1 MFNKVLRTALVATL
15 GLVPVAASAQT
26 TGVFVVH
33 GIPGEDGFPVDI
45 SVNGACAIEDFTF
58 GNIAGPVPLVGTFD
72 IAIYAGAGGSC
83 AGAPALGPVTLTFE
97 AAKSYSVVA
106 HLDAIGGPTASVF
119 ENDFSAVAP
128 GSTRVIAHHTAF
140 APAVDVTLARDFYS
154 RGRAPRAVVRD
165 FENGDQSPSVRLQ
178 PGDWQV
184 AIAPAGDATPVF
196 GPLTVTLEPFRTYL
210 VYAIGSIFDGSF
222 TLALKAVEVPKD
234 RPSMR
239 IAR

>member
-1 MFNKVLRTALVATL
+1 MFKSILRSALVATI
-15 GLVPVAASAQT
+15 GLVPMAASAQT

-33 GIPGEDGFPVDI
+33 GIPGADGFPVDI

-58 GNIAGPVPLVGTFD
+58 GNIAGPVALAGTFD

-83 AGAPALGPVTLTFE
+83 AGAPALGPVTLTFD
-97 AAKSYSVVA
+97 ATKSYSVVA

-119 ENDFSAVAP
+119 ENDLSALAP
-128 GSTRVIAHHTAF
+128 GKTRVIAHHTAF
-140 APAVDVTLARDFYS
+140 APAVDVTVARDFYS
-154 RGRAPRAVVRD
+154 KGRSPRAVIED
-165 FENGDQSPSVRLQ
+165 FENGEQSPSVEVQ

-222 TLALKAVEVPKD
+222 TLALKAVEVGKD
-234 RPSMR
+234 RPAMR
-239 IAR
+239 IGR